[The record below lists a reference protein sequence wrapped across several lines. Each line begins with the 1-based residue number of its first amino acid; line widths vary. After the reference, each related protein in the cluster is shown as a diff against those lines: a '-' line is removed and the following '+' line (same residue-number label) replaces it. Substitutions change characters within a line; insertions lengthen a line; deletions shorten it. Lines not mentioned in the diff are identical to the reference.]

1 MNETNIL
8 SIFGN
13 FSVVRTEARELQHTL
28 SEMNGIKYEK
38 FHERSYLIHSSLVDH
53 NGQSFRFEG
62 RSGEYIKITNF
73 VRLDQETLIIR

>member
-1 MNETNIL
+1 MLKTNAQTRLFIGSADSDNRGEAVRTGMNETNIL

-38 FHERSYLIHSSLVDH
+38 CS
-53 NGQSFRFEG
+53 
-62 RSGEYIKITNF
+62 
-73 VRLDQETLIIR
+73 